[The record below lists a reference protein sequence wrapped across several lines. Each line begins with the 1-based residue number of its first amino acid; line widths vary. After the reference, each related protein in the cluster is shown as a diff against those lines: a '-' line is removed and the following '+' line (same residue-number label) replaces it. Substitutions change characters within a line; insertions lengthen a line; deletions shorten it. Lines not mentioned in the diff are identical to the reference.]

1 MSDIVTYCV
10 SGQNIRNGAIVTNVN
25 MLGGHQTVGPT
36 GVLSQTATQTYTA
49 LENKYTNRFDD
60 PRYYTG
66 DAAT

>member
-1 MSDIVTYCV
+1 MPDIVTYCV

-49 LENKYTNRFDD
+49 LENKYTTRFED
-60 PRYYTG
+60 RQ
-66 DAAT
+66 